1 MSAATRPRRAL
12 LFIGALLAGALTMGI
27 AACDPDLPGRACSS
41 DDDCFRDEICQGTSC
56 VSGERAPGQAD
67 QDADAAPEGDAGV
80 DAET

>member
-1 MSAATRPRRAL
+1 MRGSPPRRTL
-12 LFIGALLAGALTMGI
+12 LAAALAGAALLLGA

-56 VSGERAPGQAD
+56 VSGERGPGQAD
-67 QDADAAPEGDAGV
+67 QDGDAALEDDAGV